1 MKQNAIVFVD
11 VDDSEYTCY
20 RYREPHFLAARKR
33 GLACLTVAKKGRRHL
48 ARLYADSDHLFLVER
63 LDEETLLNV
72 VEKVSKEYRLAAIF
86 SYAGQATPDGQI
98 GVTVANVCRVLGLHY
113 SSPEGINAC
122 NDKFEMRRRL
132 DEHAI
137 PSVSYALCQSEAEL
151 IAGGLR
157 IGYPLI
163 AKPRFGA
170 RSAFIKKCKTEAEL
184 LEHYR
189 VYQLGFDRS
198 LSASSFGSCDIGVDN
213 NVPGATI
220 LLEEWIEG
228 IEGTV
233 ECVATEKTV
242 YPLIINEKLLMTDRS
257 HTVLENLLITPP
269 ASFSSA
275 QEKIIRDYARDC
287 IEALGLNRAIA
298 HVEFKMTHK
307 GPLVIEVNP
316 RLGGLYVDFAFTDI
330 AELYP
335 WDTYLDLLLNKTFLA
350 ASLRLAAERVR
361 NTSRSYSMMAFYPD
375 SPGVFKGFAGLNA
388 VESNKKIREFDQFPF
403 GSTVCSETEE
413 YYLLKCWAEVKD
425 SADAKALYQMLSRNI
440 NPIIE

>member
-1 MKQNAIVFVD
+1 MKPDAIIFVD

-33 GLACLTVAKKGRRHL
+33 GLACLTVAKKDRRHL
-48 ARLYADSDHLFLVER
+48 TRLYAESDELFLVER
-63 LDEETLLNV
+63 LDEESLLNA
-72 VEKVSKEYRLAAIF
+72 VEKVSKEYRLAAVF

-98 GVTVANVCRVLGLHY
+98 GVTVANVCRSLGLHH

-122 NDKFEMRRRL
+122 NDKFVMRRRL

-137 PSVSYALCQSEAEL
+137 PSVSYVLCQNEAEL
-151 IAGGLR
+151 IAGGLE

-198 LSASSFGSCDIGVDN
+198 LSASSFGGCDSGSKKNI
-213 NVPGATI
+213 PGTTI

-228 IEGTV
+228 VEGTV
-233 ECVATEKTV
+233 ECVVTENAV

-257 HTVLENLLITPP
+257 HTILENLLITPP
-269 ASFSSA
+269 ESFSSV
-275 QEKIIRDYARDC
+275 QEKIIRDYACQC

-307 GPLVIEVNP
+307 GPRLIEVNP
-316 RLGGLYVDFAFTDI
+316 RLGGLYVDLAFTEI
-330 AELYP
+330 AGLCP
-335 WDTYLDLLLNKTFLA
+335 WETYLDLLLNKSCLA
-350 ASLRLAAERVR
+350 TRLRLAEKRVR
-361 NTSRSYSMMAFYPD
+361 NTSMRYSMMAFYPN
-375 SPGVFKGFAGLNA
+375 SSGVFKAFAGLNA
-388 VESNKKIREFDQFPF
+388 VESSAKILEFDHFPF

-413 YYLLKCWAEVKD
+413 YYLLKCWTEVESSAE
-425 SADAKALYQMLSRNI
+425 AKAFYQMLSRNI